1 MLAVRVDEHGGPEVL
16 VPVECEAPEPG
27 PGEVLVRNAFVG
39 VNFVDL
45 QHRRGHPY
53 PVTLPLVPGTEAAGT
68 VVAVGP
74 GGDPGAV
81 GQPSVHFGHLA
92 GCYAEFTAVPTEFV
106 VPLEPDTPLDVAAAV
121 AISGTTAH
129 VLTRTVPI
137 ADRWVAVHAAAGA
150 TGGAV
155 VQLAVAAGA
164 RVIALAST
172 AAKAEQALG
181 LGARHAVTTGDT
193 LDVAVRALTGGRGV
207 DVVYDAGGRDTFEAS
222 LAMLATRGTLVLYGT
237 ATGDVPPFQLARLSG
252 LTAGSSA
259 GSLTVS
265 WVSASDFLRGAD
277 RSRAMHAVLA
287 EVAAGRLNPRIHER
301 FALREAAAAH
311 QLLAS
316 RTVTGKLLLAVD
328 QALP

>member
-1 MLAVRVDEHGGPEVL
+1 MLAVRIDAHGGPEVL
-16 VPVECEAPEPG
+16 TPVECEPPEPG
-27 PGEVLVRNAFVG
+27 PGEVLVGNTFVG

-53 PVTLPLVPGTEAAGT
+53 PVTLPLIPGTEAAGT
-68 VVAVGP
+68 VAAVGP
-74 GGDPGAV
+74 GGDPGSIGHPV
-81 GQPSVHFGHLA
+81 VHFGHLA
-92 GCYAEFTAVPTEFV
+92 GCYAEFTAVPTDFV
-106 VPLEPDTPLDVAAAV
+106 VPLEPGTPLDIAAAV

-129 VLTRTVPI
+129 VLTRTLAETP
-137 ADRWVAVHAAAGA
+137 DQWVAVHAAAGA

-164 RVIALAST
+164 RVVALAST
-172 AAKAEQALG
+172 TAKAEQALV
-181 LGARHAVTTGDT
+181 LGARHAVTTGGT
-193 LDVAVRALTGGRGV
+193 PDVAAAVRELTGGRGA

-222 LAMLATRGTLVLYGT
+222 LAMLATRGTLVLYGA

-252 LTAGSSA
+252 LTAGSGA

-265 WVSASDFLRGAD
+265 WLSASDFLRGAD
-277 RSRAMHAVLA
+277 RGLAMRAVLA
-287 EVAAGRLNPRIHER
+287 EVDAGRLNPRIHER

-316 RTVTGKLLLAVD
+316 RTVTGKLLLAV
-328 QALP
+328 